1 MAATYDIP
9 IPQTA
14 ETGFHVASVFLNY
27 DETIILVNIKRDPD
41 RGIEVLRVGQQR
53 DVDAGR
59 AEFTFA
65 QFVALL
71 PGAATL
77 NTNIEQKLIDIGR
90 FPAGTVT

>member
-27 DETIILVNIKRDPD
+27 DESIVLVNIKKDPD
-41 RGIEVLRVGQQR
+41 GEDEILRVGSQN

-59 AEFTFA
+59 AEFTFS
-65 QFVALL
+65 QFLALL
-71 PGAATL
+71 PGAAALDTA
-77 NTNIEQKLIDIGR
+77 IEQKLVDIGR
-90 FPAGTVT
+90 FPPSTVS